1 MLGVTLSK
9 KEITLYGLFAV
20 VIGVMTGLGFG
31 HYKNIRFEIMRADLQ
46 SLTKANNDLS
56 SMLKSLN
63 LTLNIDV
70 SKSMSQIVERN
81 SMESSCT
88 KKLNHPNGLTS
99 NFKKTPQI
107 LLSNNLL
114 AYKYDPNNP
123 NTAHSLALHEMD
135 VLIHDR
141 DLILKPPANFNLTA
155 WQNQFELC
163 WIALT
168 DNKVK

>member
-1 MLGVTLSK
+1 MLEVTLSK
-9 KEITLYGLFAV
+9 KEIALFGLFAV

-46 SLTKANNDLS
+46 NITNANNDLFS
-56 SMLKSLN
+56 LLNSLN
-63 LTLNIDV
+63 RTLNFDV
-70 SKSMSQIVERN
+70 SKSMAKIVERN

-107 LLSNNLL
+107 LLSNNIL
-114 AYKYDPNNP
+114 AYRFDNNTV
-123 NTAHSLALHEMD
+123 NATHALALHEMD

-141 DLILKPPANFNLTA
+141 DLILRPPANFTSTG
-155 WQNQFELC
+155 WQNQYELC

-168 DNKVK
+168 DNTLV